1 MKFLFIASV
10 TGLFF
15 SCSGSDKILPAARA
29 AFSKEFPKAIN
40 VDWDKEEDGSLEA
53 NFEQDG
59 KHNSATFFADGK
71 LKEVELEI
79 SEAALPAPVRQRMQT
94 DYPNTSIKASA
105 QITDAAGKIMYEVEA
120 NGKELFFDANG
131 NLQQKASNEKQ
142 DKD

>member
-15 SCSGSDKILPAARA
+15 SCSGSDKIPPAARA
-29 AFSKEFPKAIN
+29 AFIKEFPKAIN

-79 SEAALPAPVRQRMQT
+79 METALPALVNQYVQEN
-94 DYPNTSIKASA
+94 YPDTKIKAAA
-105 QITDAAGKIMYEVEA
+105 QITDAAGKITYEVEVS
-120 NGKELFFDANG
+120 GKQLFFDAIG
-131 NLQQKASNEKQ
+131 NLLQKPSNEEQ
-142 DKD
+142 ERD